1 MSAPR
6 ATPVIASERTGYQI
20 PSLGYRILM
29 AGLRMIP
36 SFLLLVLLPVAALLY
51 VNARGYALPI
61 SVDAVALWGILL
73 VAIGAAQYVLKPTA
87 AYGPLSILYS
97 AVGLAYLA
105 YAITLSPYRFVLPG
119 GTATIAAGY
128 ATFLE
133 LLLIVPAL
141 GVLSGLLTTIE
152 DLRWPRERLP
162 FDYPA

>member
-6 ATPVIASERTGYQI
+6 GRVTFASEQTGYQI

-29 AGLRMIP
+29 AALRLIP
-36 SFLLLVLLPVAALLY
+36 SFLLLVLLPVAALAY

-61 SVDAVALWGILL
+61 SEDAVAVWGILL
-73 VAIGAAQYVLKPTA
+73 VAIAAVQYILKPTP
-87 AYGPLSILYS
+87 AYGPLTVLYS

-119 GTATIAAGY
+119 GTASVAAGY
-128 ATFLE
+128 SEFLE

-141 GVLSGLLTTIE
+141 GILAGLLTTVE
-152 DLRWPRERLP
+152 DLRTPKERLR
-162 FDYPA
+162 FDFPG